1 SWASRRRRPP
11 AGGSSPDFGSTPNS
25 RAKKSS
31 RPGESVRPVF
41 SHWWVTPLRARSPT
55 MTEMSPAE
63 AILFAAAAL
72 PTSERASYL
81 AQVCAGRDD
90 LRQRVERMLAAQPA
104 VGSFLEPPARAGDG
118 TSAHVPDGQP
128 ATEDHGDPTARIG
141 SILGGKYK
149 LIEAIGEGG
158 MGSV

>member
-1 SWASRRRRPP
+1 
-11 AGGSSPDFGSTPNS
+11 
-25 RAKKSS
+25 
-31 RPGESVRPVF
+31 
-41 SHWWVTPLRARSPT
+41 

-63 AILFAAAAL
+63 AIFFAAAAL

-81 AQVCAGRDD
+81 AHVCAGRDD
-90 LRQRVERMLAAQPA
+90 LRQRVEQMLAAQPL

-128 ATEDHGDPTARIG
+128 QTEDHGDPTARIG
-141 SILGGKYK
+141 SILVGKYK

-158 MGSV
+158 MGSVYMAQQTEPVKRAVAVKVIKAGEHRL